1 MEGKPMNRKYLRIG
15 APMVALSALLVAC
28 ERQEAATEPAAA
40 AAPAPADPRE
50 AMIADALSAAPPSI
64 AATAMVM
71 DWEGNMLKENSGP
84 YTCMPTP
91 VNLNGRAPMCMD
103 GPWMA
108 WADAWSKH
116 KEFTAEHVGISY
128 MLGGDGGA
136 SNTDP
141 YATGPTADNQ
151 WVVEGP
157 HLMILVPDPA
167 TLEGISTDPN
177 NGGPYVMWKG
187 TPYAHIMVPTAD

>member
-1 MEGKPMNRKYLRIG
+1 MNIDSTRALVSLLAFSGLLG
-15 APMVALSALLVAC
+15 AC
-28 ERQEAATEPAAA
+28 QRQDAAEPAATEPATAST
-40 AAPAPADPRE
+40 PADPRE
-50 AMIADALSAAPPSI
+50 AMIADALSAAPPSV

-91 VNLNGRAPMCMD
+91 ASLGGRAPMCMD

-116 KEFTAEHVGISY
+116 QEFKTDRVGISY

-136 SNTDP
+136 SNIDP
-141 YATGPTADNQ
+141 YAAGPTDDNQ

-167 TLEGISTDPN
+167 MLEGISTDPKS
-177 NGGPYVMWKG
+177 GGPYVMWKG
-187 TPYAHIMVPTAD
+187 TPYAHVMVPTAD